1 MLALSKSMFGQ
12 SFRFSEV
19 SSAQVAWRIKR
30 MSMSD
35 VAVILKKVKGKK
47 WLHQVDIG
55 YGEYYYPTIG
65 DPYINMDRQ
74 KGQMCSS
81 LSSTS
86 SDPGIFYFL
95 LPNSIN
101 ISVSPLELSIVRFVR
116 NRFNCWFCDLPS
128 QVALLFF
135 PPNEY
140 CIHVSCEPILRKL
153 LKPEHVLLMSV
164 QVQWINKREIRV
176 VMTGRMCGN
185 QGIQTSYCW
194 IWLLS

>member
-19 SSAQVAWRIKR
+19 SSALVAWRIKR

-35 VAVILKKVKGKK
+35 VVVILKKVKGKK

-135 PPNEY
+135 P
-140 CIHVSCEPILRKL
+140 
-153 LKPEHVLLMSV
+153 LMSTV
-164 QVQWINKREIRV
+164 YMWV
-176 VMTGRMCGN
+176 VSLYYGSYWNLNMCCSCLCKCN
-185 QGIQTSYCW
+185 ELISVK
-194 IWLLS
+194 LE